1 VIEHRCTFAQL
12 GWRLPGAAFVSMHAE
27 SPVLMG
33 ANAALPG
40 RAWLLEKEGFHAQR
54 FGRLARME
62 SVERE
67 AVLRSLRAEPD
78 MINCLVLDHDE
89 LVKGPDVVVTLA
101 WPELCCE
108 AEGHAACS

>member
-1 VIEHRCTFAQL
+1 MKC
-12 GWRLPGAAFVSMHAE
+12 
-27 SPVLMG
+27 
-33 ANAALPG
+33 
-40 RAWLLEKEGFHAQR
+40 
-54 FGRLARME
+54 
-62 SVERE
+62 E

-78 MINCLVLDHDE
+78 MIDGLGHDE